1 MGTAVPRWDTCLTP
15 ATSPESS
22 LQHWP
27 PSPSG
32 EQRLNALS
40 DPDLHWDVAFAW
52 ACTLRHIENMR
63 KDQQAYAV
71 SAGLALGLAIASHQ
85 TIQGGKPA
93 LDSAFSR
100 AWRSWRPRGRFPSV
114 DRAAQ
119 GMQFSVYQWTSTTRT
134 RGQRFNSYV
143 YWEDGW
149 PLTVVVRHL
158 DDDPTNAEDQAY
170 AASTISGFVTAAE
183 WATLAESF
191 LAALTGP
198 PLATGASGA

>member
-1 MGTAVPRWDTCLTP
+1 
-15 ATSPESS
+15 
-22 LQHWP
+22 
-27 PSPSG
+27 
-32 EQRLNALS
+32 
-40 DPDLHWDVAFAW
+40 
-52 ACTLRHIENMR
+52 
-63 KDQQAYAV
+63 
-71 SAGLALGLAIASHQ
+71 
-85 TIQGGKPA
+85 
-93 LDSAFSR
+93 
-100 AWRSWRPRGRFPSV
+100 
-114 DRAAQ
+114 
-119 GMQFSVYQWTSTTRT
+119 MQFSVYQWTSTTRT